1 MSDKNINEPGMGN
14 GLPED
19 SRHEAEQ
26 PREDVE
32 IVQAEEKGITSDI
45 EAAQEINTEKKE
57 KPAKKGKGNK
67 MKDFRQLKHGS
78 YSIALSLIVIVAVIM
93 INLIVGQIPSQYT
106 QIDLSGQ
113 QLSVLTDTTKELVEG
128 LTEDVT
134 IYYILED
141 SNRDTTVSRLLER
154 YNDLSSHL
162 TVVEKDPV
170 LYPQFTSQYTD
181 ETLTDNSVIIVCG
194 DDSKVVEYDDMYEV
208 EYSYSYYSYSS
219 STTGFDAEGQIT
231 SAIAALVSDDLPK
244 LYTLTG
250 HNELELTDTLTSS
263 IEKENIEIEELSL
276 LSSDGVPEDADCLM
290 ILSPTSDISSTEAQM
305 ILNYL
310 RRGGSA
316 IIITDYTSEELPNL
330 ATVLEYYGTE
340 LVEGIIF
347 EGNANYYYSQYLYYL
362 LPDINSTDV
371 SSDLASAGSYVMLA
385 SAQGIE
391 TAEDARDTLTIDS
404 VLTTSDQAYSKVN
417 VQNMTTYSQEDDDI
431 SGPFDI
437 GVIITETVELTDEL
451 LEETAEVDED
461 LDLDS
466 WIDSIE
472 IETETETEETE
483 DTAEEESE
491 AAADAEEESEDSA
504 VAETET
510 ETETETEEA
519 ADEAETRI
527 AVYTSSA
534 LANDSV
540 NQAVSGGN
548 YQLLVN
554 TVSWACNQESSV
566 SVPSK
571 STVVDY
577 LTLTTASVNFW
588 ALVTT
593 VILPLLILFIG
604 LGIWMSRRKR

>member
-1 MSDKNINEPGMGN
+1 MSEKRLN
-14 GLPED
+14 GPDGETEIQD
-19 SRHEAEQ
+19 GAKPAAEQ
-26 PREDVE
+26 S
-32 IVQAEEKGITSDI
+32 G
-45 EAAQEINTEKKE
+45 KK
-57 KPAKKGKGNK
+57 AGNAGKADK
-67 MKDFRQLKHGS
+67 IRDFRQLRHGS
-78 YSIALSLIVIVAVIM
+78 YSIVLSLIVIVAVIM

-134 IYYILED
+134 IYYILQD
-141 SNRDTTVSRLLER
+141 SNRDSTVSRLLER

-170 LYPQFTSQYTD
+170 LYPQFTLQYTD
-181 ETLTDNSVIIVCG
+181 ESVSDNSVIIVCG
-194 DDSKVVEYDDMYEV
+194 DDSKVIQYDDMYEV

-219 STTGFDAEGQIT
+219 TTTGFDAEGQIT
-231 SAIAALVSDDLPK
+231 SAIAALVSDDIPK

-250 HNELELTDTLTSS
+250 HNELELTDTLTTS

-276 LSSDGVPEDADCLM
+276 LSSDGVPEDADCLL
-290 ILSPTSDISSTEAQM
+290 ILSPTSDISSAEAQM

-330 ATVLEYYGTE
+330 ATVLAYYGTE
-340 LVEGIIF
+340 LVEGIVF

-371 SSDLASAGSYVMLA
+371 SSDLASAGSYVLLA

-391 TAEDARDTLTIDS
+391 TTEDARDTLTIDS

-417 VQNMTTYSQEDDDI
+417 VQSMTTYSQEEDDI
-431 SGPFDI
+431 SGPFDL
-437 GVIITETVELTDEL
+437 GVIITEAVELTDEL
-451 LEETAEVDED
+451 LEETATVDED

-472 IETETETEETE
+472 VETETETEETE
-483 DTAEEESE
+483 EEETESQT
-491 AAADAEEESEDSA
+491 DAEGESEDA
-504 VAETET
+504 AAGM

-519 ADEAETRI
+519 AEEVETRI
-527 AVYTSSA
+527 AIYTSSA

-588 ALVTT
+588 GLVTT
-593 VILPLLILFIG
+593 IILPLLILFIG